1 MTRSNAFTPRKMKPN
16 GRSTWRRTVNVN
28 FGQCLV
34 RAGYSDK
41 YGQVYVERVGNTG
54 FPDPDEPVA
63 LLRAQDKL
71 AQKAIAF
78 YHRLSA
84 SHRVTPEQRESVT
97 RQVERFAA
105 WAKAN
110 PTKMRLPGSAR

>member
-1 MTRSNAFTPRKMKPN
+1 VSAPPA
-16 GRSTWRRTVNVN
+16 SD
-28 FGQCLV
+28 LV

-41 YGQVYVERVGNTG
+41 YGQVYVERIGNTG

>member
-1 MTRSNAFTPRKMKPN
+1 VSV
-16 GRSTWRRTVNVN
+16 GRVLCKLGIHDLGSRDV
-28 FGQCLV
+28 GPCLRPGCSHV
-34 RAGYSDK
+34 IQRAVTS
-41 YGQVYVERVGNTG
+41 VGNTG